1 MNEHRLRKLRGR
13 RDPSISHGAVSSLG
27 RILLGLREEAC
38 NLRREKVSKVEGD
51 RKRHILYEYPELS
64 HI

>member
-13 RDPSISHGAVSSLG
+13 RDPSISHGAVSSLR

-51 RKRHILYEYPELS
+51 RKRHIL
-64 HI
+64 